1 MGNENYYTECS
12 ALTGQGIEEIFQLA
26 LKIITKKE
34 KKKQKKISWNFKI
47 SDNIFFK

>member
-26 LKIITKKE
+26 LKIITKK
-34 KKKQKKISWNFKI
+34 KKTTKNYYCEIIWNYEFYY
-47 SDNIFFK
+47 